1 MAPETYLWHLKT
13 LGISL
18 YIDRFQRFKRYHNK
32 AEYPRLNYVIFALSF
47 GFSLFANTFDAHLN
61 IVTITQS
68 KLTEIGVHF
77 VTRCMLVSMC
87 VLKLLNI
94 VYKRRFFEIVSKLHW
109 CHMKVNNETLQHK
122 KLINKTFFLFVGE
135 RI

>member
-1 MAPETYLWHLKT
+1 MFSFLKFKW
-13 LGISL
+13 LLKLIYGISKL
-18 YIDRFQRFKRYHNK
+18 SGFLFISIDFNDSNVITIKQS
-32 AEYPRLNYVIFALSF
+32 RLNYVIFAISF

-122 KLINKTFFLFVGE
+122 NLSNIYLYL
-135 RI
+135 